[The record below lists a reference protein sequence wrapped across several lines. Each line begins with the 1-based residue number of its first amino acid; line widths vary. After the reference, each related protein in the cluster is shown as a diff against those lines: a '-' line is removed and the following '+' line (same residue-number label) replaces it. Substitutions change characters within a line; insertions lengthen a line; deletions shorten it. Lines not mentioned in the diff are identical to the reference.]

1 MDLKPLKKSR
11 SLPLMQSVVGRTLTS
26 FANEVL
32 LREASVVSEGTVM
45 KGDRNGEMIFSGS
58 TMVTIRFTDLDPDPF
73 DDNGGRESLTRA
85 LKKSISF
92 HVRLLRLARREAE
105 RRGAPYLPIQMS
117 TELEFTIVDDAL
129 LVDIDIECPLAEPRD
144 DVGQAPGDSP

>member
-1 MDLKPLKKSR
+1 M
-11 SLPLMQSVVGRTLTS
+11 MQSVVGRTLTS

-32 LREASVVSEGTVM
+32 LSEASVVSEGAVTN
-45 KGDRNGEMIFSGS
+45 GDRDGEKIFCGS
-58 TMVTIRFTDLDPDPF
+58 TMVTIRFADLDLDPVDE
-73 DDNGGRESLTRA
+73 NGGRESLLVA

-105 RRGAPYLPIQMS
+105 LRCAPYLPVKMS
-117 TELEFTIVDDAL
+117 TELEFTIEDDAL

-144 DVGQAPGDSP
+144 DAEQAPGDSP